1 MIPGLEE
8 GEKVVNTITV
18 SEFTDDRYLLFCTRN
33 GTIKKT
39 SLASYGNVRN
49 RGIKAIKLDE
59 GDEIIETGITDG
71 KDEIIIATK
80 DGQAARF
87 DETEVRPT
95 GRDTMGVRGMN
106 VALHDQVVSMAVVK
120 AEDLLLTV
128 TENGFGKISTVD
140 DYRKTHRGG
149 KGVITI
155 KTTKKNGAVVSVRRV
170 NDDDELMVIS
180 KSGKVIRIAVDT
192 IRKTG
197 RNAQGVKIM
206 ELKDDDVVVSMVP
219 VVKTDS
225 DAPAAETQTQQ

>member
-1 MIPGLEE
+1 M
-8 GEKVVNTITV
+8 V
-18 SEFTDDRYLLFCTRN
+18 FCTKN
-33 GTIKKT
+33 GLLKKT
-39 SLASYGNVRN
+39 VMSQYGNIRSK
-49 RGIKAIKLDE
+49 GIKAIKLDE
-59 GDEIIETGITDG
+59 DDQLIETWMTDG
-71 KDEIIIATK
+71 KDEIILATS
-80 DGQAARF
+80 GGLACRF
-87 DETEVRPT
+87 DEDDVRPT

-155 KTTKKNGAVVSVRRV
+155 KTTKKNGGVVSVRRV
-170 NDDDELMVIS
+170 CDNDELMVIS
-180 KSGKVIRIAVDT
+180 KSGKIIRIKVDS

-206 ELKDDDVVVSMVP
+206 ELKDDDVVVSLMP
-219 VVKTDS
+219 ILNTDGQ
-225 DAPAAETQTQQ
+225 DEEPETTQ